1 MNLAIGRR
9 SLLLGLPAAAM
20 AGVAGYARADTTDLA
35 VACDTTLAPAMRAV
49 GAAYCA
55 RTGVRINVF
64 ATGPG
69 LVLPLLLRDIQNDI
83 VVTRGITLEQAA
95 SAGVIA
101 HGTQAGP
108 WRDRL
113 VIAGLHGAP
122 APQHDAPVAA
132 SDPSPASD
140 LDGPA
145 VLAQMGLR
153 HAPMLGAIDCNGV
166 AFLITTGAAP
176 AGLLHMTDVRADPRL
191 VVLRPVPDEV
201 HPLIV
206 YRAAVTTLSSRP
218 NPAGLIAFLAA
229 SDATAL
235 LLDNGLEMPT

>member
-9 SLLLGLPAAAM
+9 SLILGLSVAAVS
-20 AGVAGYARADTTDLA
+20 GVAGQARADTTDLA
-35 VACDTTLAPAMRAV
+35 VACDTTLAPALQAV
-49 GAAYCA
+49 GAAYRA

-69 LVLPLLLRDIQNDI
+69 LVLPLLLREIQNDI
-83 VVTRGITLEQAA
+83 VVTQGITLEQAA
-95 SAGVIA
+95 KAGVIA
-101 HGTQAGP
+101 QGAQAGP

-113 VIAGLHGAP
+113 VIAGLRGGP
-122 APQHDAPVAA
+122 SLLPDAPVAA

-145 VLAQMGLR
+145 VLARMGLR
-153 HAPMLGAIDCNGV
+153 HAAMLGAIDCDGV
-166 AFLITTGAAP
+166 AFLVTTGAAP

-191 VVLRPVPDEV
+191 VVLRPVPDDV
-201 HPLIV
+201 HPPIV
-206 YRAAVTTLSSRP
+206 FGAAVTTLSSRP
-218 NPAGLIAFLAA
+218 NPAGLIAFLAGRET
-229 SDATAL
+229 TAL